1 MTSWIQLQG
10 TVVFAT
16 QRFRLPHNF
25 TLHFLGHLHQ
35 GNLKSNGHLELLK
48 LVQLSKRC
56 AVCIGFGNVGK
67 DEDGT
72 DGTAEVRSHLRH
84 WEVATTVTSTDG
96 KEPYALWIVV
106 RPVGSCWGGRRC
118 KGNTGYSGYRSYPLW
133 NETKCRSFQFSGRP
147 TILVQFVSISCAS
160 PCVTLQLCQECSV
173 PSENWK
179 EESAQINQIVDSF
192 AVSQQQLERYS

>member
-147 TILVQFVSISCAS
+147 HYFSSICFYKLCQSMCDLATLPGMQCALRELEGRVSSNQ
-160 PCVTLQLCQECSV
+160 PNRRQLCCF
-173 PSENWK
+173 
-179 EESAQINQIVDSF
+179 SA
-192 AVSQQQLERYS
+192 AT